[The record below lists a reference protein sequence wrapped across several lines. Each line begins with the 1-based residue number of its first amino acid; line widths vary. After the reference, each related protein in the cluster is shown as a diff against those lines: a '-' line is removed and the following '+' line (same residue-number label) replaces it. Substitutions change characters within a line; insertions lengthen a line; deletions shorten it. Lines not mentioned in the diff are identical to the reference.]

1 MADVRTWLQ
10 DSAAG
15 FSAKVAGIGD
25 DQWTSPTPN
34 AAWDVRAL
42 VAHVADEQLWAPPL
56 LAGRTIEDVGD
67 EIPADPLGDSP
78 AASVDDARAGMVAA
92 LSDLDLDAEVHLSF
106 GEVPAQ
112 EYLMQLFADHL
123 VHGWDLARA
132 TGQDER
138 LDPEHVQACAS
149 WFADR
154 EVMYREGGVIGPAV
168 PGNHPDEQSQLL
180 ARFGRNPGADDTLA
194 TIVRFNEAF
203 GRQDVDAVMAL
214 MTDDVVFED
223 TSPPDGG
230 RHVGQDAVRAAW
242 TALFTGN
249 PDGRFTTEHAIVAG
263 DRATYQWVYEWGD
276 GHVRGIDLFK
286 VRDGKVAEKF
296 SYVKG

>member
-1 MADVRTWLQ
+1 MADVRSWLR
-10 DSAAG
+10 DAG
-15 FSAKVAGIGD
+15 ADFSARVAQIGD
-25 DQWTSPTPN
+25 EQWGSPTP
-34 AAWDVRAL
+34 AADWDVRAL
-42 VAHVADEQLWAPPL
+42 VAHIADELLWAPPL

-67 EIPADPLGDSP
+67 SIPADPLGQFP
-78 AASVDDARAGMVAA
+78 AAAVDEALAGTVAA
-92 LSDLDLDAEVHLSF
+92 MADLDLDAPVQLSF

-123 VHGWDLARA
+123 IHAWDLARA

-138 LDPEHVQACAS
+138 LDPEQVSACAT
-149 WFADR
+149 WFAER
-154 EVMYREGGVIGPAV
+154 EDLYREGGVIGPRIVVEGA
-168 PGNHPDEQSQLL
+168 DAQAELL
-180 ARFGRNPGADDTLA
+180 GRFGRNPAPDDTLA
-194 TIVRFNEAF
+194 TIVRFNTAF
-203 GRQDVDAVMAL
+203 GSQDVDAIMAL

-230 RHVGQDAVRAAW
+230 RHSGQDAVRAAW

-249 PDGRFTTEHAIVAG
+249 PDGRFVTEHAVVAG
-263 DRATYQWVYEWGD
+263 DRATYRWVYDWGD

-286 VRDGKVAEKF
+286 VREGKVAEKF

>member
-56 LAGRTIEDVGD
+56 LAGRTIEEVGD

-78 AASVDDARAGMVAA
+78 AASVDDACAGMVAA
-92 LSDLDLDAEVHLSF
+92 LTDLDLDAEVHLSF

-138 LDPEHVQACAS
+138 LDPELVQACAT

-154 EVMYREGGVIGPAV
+154 ESLYREGGVIGPAV
-168 PGNHPDEQSQLL
+168 AGDHPDEQSQLL

-230 RHVGQDAVRAAW
+230 RHTGQDAVRAAW

-263 DRATYQWVYEWGD
+263 DRATYQWVYDWGD